1 MSAPGTGASGA
12 SARGEE
18 GSPGPSPPVPRRTR
32 SAATPLFWLVLL
44 VAAYFIP
51 RGQYPNPD
59 SHLALGYA
67 MVERHT
73 LRIDNYLQLS
83 GSRQLLLDKA
93 VYCGA
98 HTDVRTCRH
107 YYSDKAPGVGLLIAG
122 VYQAVHPVI
131 SSGMAPTKSGSDR
144 FLLRLLLTLL
154 VISLPV
160 AAFTVAYWRFLARY
174 AGPTRAMLV
183 TVGYAFG
190 SIALPYSMLL
200 FSHALSAALL
210 FGAFMLVAPRPSVL
224 EAARG
229 TRAPARAL
237 LAGALAGYA
246 IGCEY
251 PAAIIVALIGL
262 YLLFGHGGSGIRL
275 RSTSRYAC
283 GVLIGT
289 IPLLLYNL
297 AAFGTPLAQGYAYLN
312 NPLYARGMAHGI
324 MGVGAPMWEAA
335 LGTTFSPYRGI
346 FLLSPWLLLAF
357 PGLAGMAKAGWRRE
371 AWLCGSV
378 SVAYFLFQAG
388 YAFWDGG
395 ASVGPRHF
403 LPALPFLAFPV
414 VFALGDR
421 RLLRLAQVLIAV
433 SVAEM
438 LLIVSVRPWFGT
450 SPIPFVDE
458 TLHFA
463 ASGQWQ
469 NNWGQLFRL
478 PGPASLLPLLAIA
491 FILARRIRGRLRSG
505 RAVWGSVPLP

>member
-1 MSAPGTGASGA
+1 VSVAATDIATSAG
-12 SARGEE
+12 RDEE
-18 GSPGPSPPVPRRTR
+18 GKPGPAPPVTGRGR

-73 LRIDNYLQLS
+73 LRIDHYLQLS

-93 VYCGA
+93 VYCGP

-107 YYSDKAPGVGLLIAG
+107 YYSDKAPGVGLLVAAA
-122 VYQAVHPVI
+122 YQAIRPAI
-131 SSGMAPTKSGSDR
+131 SPGIAPTKPGSDR

-154 VISLPV
+154 VISLPA
-160 AAFTVAYWRFLARY
+160 AAFTVAYWRFLSRY
-174 AGPTRAMLV
+174 AGPARAMLV

-210 FGAFMLVAPRPSVL
+210 FGAFILVAPRPAVPGVGKP
-224 EAARG
+224 ARP
-229 TRAPARAL
+229 PARAL

-251 PAAIIVALIGL
+251 PAAIIVALIGM
-262 YLLFGHGGSGIRL
+262 YILFGHGAIGSGF
-275 RSTSRYAC
+275 RSAGRYAC
-283 GVLIGT
+283 GVLIG
-289 IPLLLYNL
+289 ILPLLAYNL

-335 LGTTFSPYRGI
+335 WGTTFSPYRGI

-357 PGLAGMAKAGWRRE
+357 PGLARMAKAGWRRE
-371 AWLCGSV
+371 AWLCGTV

-414 VFALGDR
+414 VFALADR

-438 LLIVSVRPWFGT
+438 LLIVSIRPWFGT
-450 SPIPFVDE
+450 SQVPFLDE

-463 ASGQWQ
+463 KLGQWQ
-469 NNWGQLFRL
+469 NNWGRLFLL
-478 PGPASLLPLLAIA
+478 PGPASLLPLLTIA
-491 FILARRIRGRLRSG
+491 FLLARRIRDRLRGGARGPRST
-505 RAVWGSVPLP
+505 R